1 MKRLITFCIIITTS
15 LMLSAQGI
23 IIENVLMLA
32 DFEGDPEARGYS
44 LTNYNG
50 EDPDYE
56 GNLQVVANPAPD
68 DLNESDSVFVFAR
81 IDDGDSWS
89 HQSHFTLT
97 FDDKIVVGDRN
108 FIRLKVYSPD
118 RNTGMRA
125 YFTNEGEAEGNQ
137 WMQMIA
143 QCNGQWAYANFSLAT
158 VKEFDQIT
166 IVTSDEWGTTRTPG
180 VVFIDDI
187 EMYNERYEYQEPF
200 MDMVYYAE
208 PVDEEMDIDGLDLE
222 DVWLDT
228 ELADISKIND
238 GDGAGIGGKFAAA
251 WDADFLYLFFEVD
264 DNVVWRWSDADWAF
278 WKGDG
283 FQVYMDILGRRID
296 GRTFGNMNGVGVCPD
311 LESSGAIEAGQG
323 FRTLLPF
330 GEEYNELAQQGSI
343 ITGTGYTVE
352 VAWPWKGIAHAA
364 GGEIEDPVEWVAQ
377 NVKPGLVIAF
387 DVQLNDDDGAGRV
400 NMLSW
405 ASEPKEPHGNSGTWG
420 GLELG
425 GDVTGVNQEQ
435 LPSGLL
441 VYPSMAKDLINIVM
455 PNLAG
460 FEIFDITGRSVV
472 SVTSEGNSMQYDVS
486 GLKQGMYLIR
496 ATDGLNKSVTRFI
509 KQ

>member
-1 MKRLITFCIIITTS
+1 MITASF
-15 LMLSAQGI
+15 MLNAQGI
-23 IIENVLMLA
+23 IIENILMLA
-32 DFEGDPEARGYS
+32 DFEGDPEGREYS

-56 GNLQVVANPAPD
+56 GNLTVVANPAPD

-97 FDDKIVVGDRN
+97 FENKIVVGERN

-125 YFTNEGEAEGNQ
+125 YFTNEGEAEGDQ

-166 IVTSDEWGTTRTPG
+166 IVTSDQWGTTATPG

-200 MDMVYYAE
+200 MDMVYFAE
-208 PVDEEMDIDGLDLE
+208 PVNEEMDIDGLDLE
-222 DVWLDT
+222 DVWMDT

-238 GDGAGIGGKFAAA
+238 GDGAGISGRFAAA
-251 WDADFLYLFFEVD
+251 WDPEFLYMFFEVD

-283 FQVYMDILGRRID
+283 FQIYMDILERRID
-296 GRTFGNMNGVGVCPD
+296 GRVFGNMNGVGVCPD
-311 LESSGAIEAGQG
+311 LESSGAIEADLG
-323 FRTLLPF
+323 FRSLLPF
-330 GEEYNELAQQGSI
+330 GDDYRPLAKQGSI
-343 ITGTGYTVE
+343 ITGTGYTIE
-352 VAWPWKGIAHAA
+352 VAWPWKGIAFAA
-364 GGEIEDPVEWVAQ
+364 GGEIEDPEAWVAQ

-387 DVQLNDDDGAGRV
+387 DVQMNDDDGAGRV

-405 ASEPKEPHGNSGTWG
+405 ASEPSEPHGNSGTWG
-420 GLELG
+420 GLKLG
-425 GDVTGVNQEQ
+425 GDVTSVNQDQ

-441 VYPSMAKDLINIVM
+441 VYPSMATDHITIAM
-455 PNLAG
+455 PNLSA
-460 FEIFDITGRSVV
+460 FEIFDITGRSVI
-472 SVTSEGNSMQYDVS
+472 SVTAERNSMQFDIS
-486 GLKQGMYLIR
+486 SLKKGMYLVR
-496 ATDGLNKSVTRFI
+496 ATDGMNKSVTKFI